1 MRQRCTFC
9 TPINVFVA
17 MACADVFVCR
27 VGVVVFDIAVV
38 FVFVSSVCLGV
49 GFRATKRNN

>member
-1 MRQRCTFC
+1 
-9 TPINVFVA
+9 